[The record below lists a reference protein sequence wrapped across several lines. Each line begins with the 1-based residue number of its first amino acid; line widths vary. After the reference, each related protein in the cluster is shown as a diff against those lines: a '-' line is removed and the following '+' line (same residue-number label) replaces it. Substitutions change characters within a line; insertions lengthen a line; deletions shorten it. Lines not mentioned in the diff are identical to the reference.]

1 MTNTL
6 MLEMAIRR
14 AGLTKKEIAKLLGL
28 SAMGLHK
35 KINNITEFKASE
47 ITRLY
52 NLLSLSSLEEQQ
64 KIFLPVMFTVN
75 HQVIVT

>member
-14 AGLTKKEIAKLLGL
+14 AGLTKKEVAQRLGL
-28 SAMGLHK
+28 SIMGLHQ

-47 ITRLY
+47 IAKLY
-52 NLLSLSSLEEQQ
+52 EILNLSSLEEQQ
-64 KIFLPVMFTVN
+64 QIFFT
-75 HQVIVT
+75 